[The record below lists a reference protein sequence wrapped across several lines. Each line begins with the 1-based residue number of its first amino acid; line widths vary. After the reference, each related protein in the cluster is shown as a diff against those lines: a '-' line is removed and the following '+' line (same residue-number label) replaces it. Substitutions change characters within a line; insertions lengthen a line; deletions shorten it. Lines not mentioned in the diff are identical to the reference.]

1 MFITAIFL
9 TVKRWKN
16 KCAPTDE
23 WTNTVYHTMI
33 YLTIIKKTKYLST
46 LKKMSLDNIM
56 LQGARRQKVNIFHY
70 FKKIQNRE
78 NHRDIKI
85 IATNWGAS
93 WAKGMTI
100 NGYRIC
106 TG

>member
-1 MFITAIFL
+1 MDKYSVSYNDIF
-9 TVKRWKN
+9 N
-16 KCAPTDE
+16 
-23 WTNTVYHTMI
+23 NN
-33 YLTIIKKTKYLST
+33 KKTKYLST